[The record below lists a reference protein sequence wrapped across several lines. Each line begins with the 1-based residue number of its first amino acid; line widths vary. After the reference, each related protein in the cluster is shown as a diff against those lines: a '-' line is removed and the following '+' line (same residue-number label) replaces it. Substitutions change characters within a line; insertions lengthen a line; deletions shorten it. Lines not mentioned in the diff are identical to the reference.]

1 MNEIKNILKQVNFKW
16 LPKHINLL
24 VFDSVN
30 EQDDYIL
37 SLPLKDL
44 KEINKKSEFLFQ
56 NKGDIV
62 PEPEFEHPNFIAFDE
77 YIQKLQLTELKILFE
92 NKLSVIQLDE
102 EAIAEKLTITGLD
115 RSVILIVE
123 TKKEKATL
131 EQIMTYCKQLHIPY
145 QQLIPEFF
153 ISV

>member
-1 MNEIKNILKQVNFKW
+1 MKTN
-16 LPKHINLL
+16 L
-24 VFDSVN
+24 VFDTVD

-44 KEINKKSEFLFQ
+44 KGINKKNKFLFQ
-56 NKGDIV
+56 NKGEIV
-62 PEPEFEHPNFIAFDE
+62 PEPEFENPDLVAFDE
-77 YIQKLQLTELKILFE
+77 YIQKLQLTELKKLFE
-92 NKLSVIQLDE
+92 SKSSIIQLDE
-102 EAIAEKLTITGLD
+102 VTIAEKVKITGLD
-115 RSVILIVE
+115 RNVILIIE

-153 ISV
+153 IPIY